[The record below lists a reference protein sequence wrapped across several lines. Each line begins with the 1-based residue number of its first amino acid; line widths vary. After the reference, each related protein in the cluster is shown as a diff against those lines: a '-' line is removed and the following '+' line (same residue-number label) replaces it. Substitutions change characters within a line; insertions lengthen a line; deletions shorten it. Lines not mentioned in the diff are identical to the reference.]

1 MYVKTGPTK
10 AEKKVEAG
18 PKMSRYVNVKTLRKL
33 PPVRLLRGIRPQSSR
48 SCTFLASVVYHRSN
62 AMRTRHTS
70 CPHGR
75 GGAFTLLELLIVVVI
90 IVIAAMTAVPMMS
103 SAASLQIRSAASM
116 IAADLEYAKS
126 MAISRGQYYSVV
138 FNDANESYQI
148 QKQVQNQ
155 DIVILH
161 PVKKGFNFVVDF
173 RNDSRL
179 NRVDIVS
186 VNFNGGNR
194 VKFDYLGSPYDGSTP
209 PQPLNT
215 NTGFVTISAGSVTK
229 TVSVEPVT
237 GYISISD

>member
-126 MAISRGQYYSVV
+126 MAISRGQYYSVEFDTIHDTYKV
-138 FNDANESYQI
+138 KKNLSGVI
-148 QKQVQNQ
+148 Q
-155 DIVILH
+155 H
-161 PVKKGFNFVVDF
+161 PVKKGFPFIVNFQ
-173 RNDSRL
+173 NDSRL
-179 NRVDIVS
+179 NKVHITS
-186 VNFNGGNR
+186 VNFNSNPANE
-194 VKFDYLGSPYDGSTP
+194 VKFDYLGSPLDGSTV
-209 PQPLNT
+209 PLNSA
-215 NTGFVTISAGSVTK
+215 GVVTISAGSVTK